1 MRKIILKFCLLICS
15 IISIFTI
22 LFLEN
27 INVHAYDTDVLED
40 VIWRRISI
48 STNNRW

>member
-1 MRKIILKFCLLICS
+1 MRKIILKFCLLIYS

-40 VIWRRISI
+40 VI
-48 STNNRW
+48 